1 MDDQN
6 FDQKSAREWITLI
19 ESPDAS
25 VREKD
30 IYPHLKKWI
39 WDNDITNVIDVGCGQ
54 GVCSGKIPENT
65 LYLGV
70 EPNLTLLERAKA
82 HYPGRKFAEGSA
94 YNIPVDDASV
104 DGVFSIAVW
113 QLLSDA
119 DTAAKEMARV
129 IRPGGY
135 FLIITADP
143 HHEVWTKTH
152 DKLHLRTERDLAP
165 LFEHYG
171 LRISAMGAYRYFW
184 FFEGRKV

>member
-6 FDQKSAREWITLI
+6 FDQKSAQEWVSLI
-19 ESPDAS
+19 EGQDAS
-25 VREKD
+25 VRDKD
-30 IYPHLKKWI
+30 IYPHIKKWV
-39 WDNDITNVIDVGCGQ
+39 WDNDITSVVDLGCGQ

-65 LYLGV
+65 LYTGV
-70 EPNLTLLERAKA
+70 EPNPFLLDRARKL
-82 HYPGRKFAEGSA
+82 YPGRTFLEGSA
-94 YNIPVDDASV
+94 YNIPVKDASV
-104 DGVFSIAVW
+104 DGVFSVAVW
-113 QLLSDA
+113 QLLGDA

-152 DKLHLRTERDLAP
+152 DRLYLRTERELSP

-171 LRISAMGAYRYFW
+171 LRISQMGAFRYFW
-184 FFEGRKV
+184 YFEGRRI